1 MPPNFPEFA
10 ERMEASLSEVS
21 EAGASNP
28 SLQEKKE
35 PSSALTESSG
45 HLDHREPQSEL
56 VTLEHVSRS
65 VGIPEIQD
73 VKNLIGDCQDF
84 RFQQH
89 SESSPHEFQP
99 LESEAAA
106 SSGNTDEMQEHRFS
120 SATWPRAMKSSAKG
134 GFSEKQHHVGDTVCT
149 VEMPPLSPCLSEEL
163 LDPEMHILITPNL
176 REKTESELKFEEDER
191 WIMMEGEEEW
201 EEDKLS
207 ERGKTLLMADEK
219 NSLADIFEE
228 RELANT
234 VTVVED
240 GADCLVAVL
249 ETLDHVPIGQIC
261 CSNDPPPVRDQL
273 TSVPK
278 DTPLDCCVLA
288 GEGAVGDVENRTAQG
303 SQGLVS
309 ELECIFGPVDAEQ
322 LSDTDS
328 VQMFL
333 ELEKECLY
341 EGVTPL
347 VELQSQA
354 SYEGL
359 APSQDAENSLVI
371 SHFPGATL
379 EKEQH
384 KDLLKVTDLN
394 TGLDCKYFNV
404 LDSSQVPNAKELIA
418 YSDNMRDMSMVS
430 KEFEKVP
437 FSPKTGG
444 KFKSPADLEL
454 LGELDT
460 GGLLNSEHRASC
472 EEKLSVFITS
482 ELAKENGNLSQI
494 DCSQTEG
501 NVEECIERVPLN
513 FAFNSELKDV
523 ISGPEVEVLV
533 SDTNLL
539 TDEIHLES
547 EKGAINQEYN
557 SLTSLG
563 NVDPC
568 ELSMEKVY
576 NKDGEA
582 KELYCQANLLRNGTP
597 VHFHRDFPKRD
608 FPKQVFQDFQKKS
621 PESEVLSLHLLSGEL
636 RYSRD
641 GMETMN
647 DLKPRPNMASSQ
659 GEEVETRDSNS
670 TMNVF
675 TEEQFTKASNTKPVL
690 EGWIPNQQKPT
701 PTAAVLIAE
710 DALDAS
716 VPTLEE
722 DIPVVAVPAPE
733 ESAASAAAI
742 GFFQEEDIP
751 VPSVATIETHIPAAA
766 VSASEGAAASA
777 VVDPAPKGTVLVA
790 AVSSPVGTAPAAA
803 VAITEEEASA
813 VVGSSP
819 EKTTPAVAVP
829 IVQED
834 DTPKGLATPAA
845 TASAPH
851 LAGLTIL
858 EEPATVDLAGP
869 TALEVPAIP
878 KETASPDLAGPTA
891 PELLAI
897 PVEPA
902 TPDFERPTVPEE
914 LATPSLPGPATP
926 EEPTTADLAGPTAL
940 KVLAILDLAGS
951 TTLEESVYPA
961 AAVPTSEEPGPPTHT
976 ASTPEEPAA
985 PATVGPTP
993 KEPETVAASV
1003 STAEVPAMEEVF
1015 TPSEPFLG
1023 GTAHADSMPVSEEA
1037 APVLEEVSPT
1047 GMWVKEDLDSSA
1059 FGIKEVTDTVLHGK
1073 VSLAANDGFSSNEVI
1088 VAHFVAWKGL
1098 ESK

>member
-45 HLDHREPQSEL
+45 HLDHREPQSES

-597 VHFHRDFPKRD
+597 
-608 FPKQVFQDFQKKS
+608 DFQKKS

-751 VPSVATIETHIPAAA
+751 VPSVATIETHIPAA
-766 VSASEGAAASA
+766 
-777 VVDPAPKGTVLVA
+777 
-790 AVSSPVGTAPAAA
+790 
-803 VAITEEEASA
+803 EASA

-851 LAGLTIL
+851 L
-858 EEPATVDLAGP
+858 
-869 TALEVPAIP
+869 
-878 KETASPDLAGPTA
+878 
-891 PELLAI
+891 
-897 PVEPA
+897 
-902 TPDFERPTVPEE
+902 
-914 LATPSLPGPATP
+914 
-926 EEPTTADLAGPTAL
+926 EPTTADLAGPTAL
-940 KVLAILDLAGS
+940 K
-951 TTLEESVYPA
+951 ESVYPA